1 MSAVNFLNRLWAFI
15 ESLLKALEEPF
26 DEDTKD

>member
-1 MSAVNFLNRLWAFI
+1 MSAMNFLNRLWAFV

-26 DEDTKD
+26 NEDTKD

>member
-1 MSAVNFLNRLWAFI
+1 MLAVNFLNRLWAFV

-26 DEDTKD
+26 NEDTKD